1 MSQPRVPGYRLH
13 KPSGLAVVS
22 IAGRDYYLGRHGTPE
37 SQTEYE
43 RLIGEWLAS
52 GRVAPPVPRT
62 GRRVTTTDGTDL
74 TVGILVSACRRY
86 HETKGT
92 DAKTL
97 ERMELAFK
105 PLQELYADTPVAS
118 FRPRALKAV
127 RARLIGNKLS
137 RWTVNERVWRI
148 KNLFRWG
155 TAEEL
160 VPPGTYQ
167 ALAAVTNLRRGEEG
181 VEDGREVKPVAWE
194 HVDPVLD
201 RVSPRVRAILE
212 LLWHTGA
219 RVGEIVAMRPKDIDR
234 SETPWVYRLAAHK
247 TAHHGKSRDVFFG
260 PKAQAVLKPFLDRVP
275 TPEPDLPVFTYR
287 VPLRPGQRR
296 RPPPR
301 PYDVA
306 TIRHAIERGVERVN
320 ASRIRTAVVSAVAP
334 LLTEAQGHGLDR
346 HVQRLRANLHP
357 DELTRRLRVVVAKLR
372 ISDATVALQVEAL
385 AGRVIDALDLV
396 PLWHTHQL
404 RHSAATRLRQ
414 LHGLESARVVL
425 GHSSARVT
433 DVYAEIDRAKARAIM
448 EQAG

>member
-22 IAGRDYYLGRHGTPE
+22 IAGRDYYLGQYDTPA
-37 SQTEYE
+37 SKAEYE

-52 GRVAPPVPRT
+52 GRVVPPLPRA
-62 GRRVTTTDGTDL
+62 GRRAATTDGTDL
-74 TVGILVSACRRY
+74 TVGDLLSACTRC
-86 HETKGT
+86 HEAKGT

-97 ERMELAFK
+97 ERMKLAFK
-105 PLQELYADTPVAS
+105 PLRELYGDTPAAS

-127 RARLIGNKLS
+127 RARLVANELS

-181 VEDGREVKPVAWE
+181 VEDSREVKPVAWE
-194 HVDPVLD
+194 HVEPVLD
-201 RVSPRVRAILE
+201 RVSPQVRAILE

-219 RVGEIVAMRPKDIDR
+219 RVGEIVAMRRRNIDR
-234 SETPWVYRLAAHK
+234 SETPWVYRLDTHK
-247 TAHHGKSRDVFFG
+247 TARHGKTRDVFFG

-275 TPEPDLPVFTYR
+275 TPDPDLPVFTYR
-287 VPLRPGQRR
+287 VPIRPGQRR
-296 RPPPR
+296 RPSPK

-320 ASRIRTAVVSAVAP
+320 ACRLRVAVVSAVAP
-334 LLTEAQGHGLDR
+334 LLSGVQGHGLDR

-357 DELTRRLRVVVAKLR
+357 DELTRRLRVVVTKLR
-372 ISDATVALQVEAL
+372 IADAAVAFQVEAL